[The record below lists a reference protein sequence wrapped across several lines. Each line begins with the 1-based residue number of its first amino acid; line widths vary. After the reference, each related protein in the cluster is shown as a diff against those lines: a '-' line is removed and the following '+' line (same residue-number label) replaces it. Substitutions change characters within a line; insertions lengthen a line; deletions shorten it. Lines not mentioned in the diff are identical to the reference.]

1 MTEIVIP
8 VAVRDLTPEDGP
20 QVSVVP
26 VADLPGALP
35 YYEQGSPAQWR
46 ARIAA
51 RQAAV
56 AERMLG

>member
-1 MTEIVIP
+1 
-8 VAVRDLTPEDGP
+8 VAV
-20 QVSVVP
+20 VP
-26 VADLPGALP
+26 LADLPGVLP
-35 YYEQGSPAQWR
+35 YYEQAQVSAAEWR